1 MQLLSLGLQTAIA
14 IHPCAYCFISKDN
27 LKNKMI
33 DAVSERT
40 FGNLNS
46 ENQQFIIEKGFRKD
60 AKKYSKCLNPC
71 LLKEIP
77 SMPVLTKCIVP

>member
-1 MQLLSLGLQTAIA
+1 
-14 IHPCAYCFISKDN
+14 
-27 LKNKMI
+27 MI

-71 LLKEIP
+71 LLKENP